1 MEKERWHRLQ
11 RVEAWEVQPWEVQM
25 WDVQMW
31 DVCPGARGPGINVR
45 SAGFLPSAPAHRGS
59 VLAYPHPGSA
69 CTQAGLLRGSSA
81 PWARS
86 CTSCSLPQRVFPT
99 GEWYSRLRV
108 VSPLPT
114 VPVCPTLPPSLRGTA
129 VSLPLI
135 AAPRGTFIC
144 ATNHRNCWAL
154 SSGRTANPRQARQ
167 RGGLPLPFWHRR
179 WPCVP
184 ATAGDDQVGH
194 KVGIIV
200 TATCQFAIRDSMD
213 LIFAKKDLVF

>member
-86 CTSCSLPQRVFPT
+86 CTSCSLPQRFFPT

-135 AAPRGTFIC
+135 AAPRGTLF
-144 ATNHRNCWAL
+144 AL
-154 SSGRTANPRQARQ
+154 RITVTAE
-167 RGGLPLPFWHRR
+167 
-179 WPCVP
+179 PCL
-184 ATAGDDQVGH
+184 QVGRQIPARRGSA
-194 KVGIIV
+194 VGRRCLFGIAAGPVSLQLLV
-200 TATCQFAIRDSMD
+200 TTRSGT
-213 LIFAKKDLVF
+213 KLVL